1 VEEGIINGG
10 FGSAVREVLDKN
22 MKFDVRFKSIGLPLD
37 IYPAGEVEQIKA
49 MLKLDAE
56 GLAEQIREFI
66 ARTAGEQ

>member
-1 VEEGIINGG
+1 
-10 FGSAVREVLDKN
+10 